1 LVERAEAFL
10 DNMIQIYNE
19 DAAADKNYIS
29 ENTSTFINRLKL
41 ITQELDGVEQDV
53 QSFKKS
59 NNLTDIESEAKLFIE
74 GSSEY
79 EKKGIETKFS

>member
-1 LVERAEAFL
+1 
-10 DNMIQIYNE
+10 MIQIYNE

-29 ENTSTFINRLKL
+29 ENTSTFIARLKL

-59 NNLTDIESEAKLFIE
+59 NNLTDIESEAKLL
-74 GSSEY
+74 SKVPVNM
-79 EKKGIETKFS
+79 KKRE

>member
-59 NNLTDIESEAKLFIE
+59 NNLTDIES
-74 GSSEY
+74 S
-79 EKKGIETKFS
+79 